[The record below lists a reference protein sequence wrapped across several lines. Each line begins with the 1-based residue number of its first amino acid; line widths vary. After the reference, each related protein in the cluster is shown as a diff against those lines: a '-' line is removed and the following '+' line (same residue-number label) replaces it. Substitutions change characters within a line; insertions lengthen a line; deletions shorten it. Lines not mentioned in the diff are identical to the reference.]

1 MIPFLYWFLLLQL
14 LFGTEYLILFP
25 TEFKTL
31 GELEFETKHRVAM
44 LLENTTP
51 GVGGWR
57 EIAHRNGMDDDLVK
71 NLETKQ
77 DPGEKVMDFLLAF
90 KPDLQV
96 YRFCKTLKEIKCF
109 NIVKVLE
116 DELVN
121 Q

>member
-1 MIPFLYWFLLLQL
+1 M
-14 LFGTEYLILFP
+14 FGTEYLILFP

-121 Q
+121 